1 MENKVEVVEVEVK
14 VKEEKKGPKI
24 KISAEQIDKATDA
37 MGKAA
42 TSVDNLYGNI
52 KGKLGPMGQ
61 VIGFAVLATFAIA
74 LIAHPGLVWVLLLFA
89 AVGAAPMIRSKIREI
104 HASQSAKKEDE
115 KTADKK

>member
-1 MENKVEVVEVEVK
+1 MENQADKKEVK
-14 VKEEKKGPKI
+14 EKKI

-61 VIGFAVLATFAIA
+61 AIGFAALVTLAIA
-74 LIAHPGLVWVLLLFA
+74 LIAHPGLVWVLLLFV
-89 AVGAAPMIRSKIREI
+89 AVGAAPMIRTKLREI
-104 HASQSAKKEDE
+104 QAASAKKEE
-115 KTADKK
+115 KTEEKQDK